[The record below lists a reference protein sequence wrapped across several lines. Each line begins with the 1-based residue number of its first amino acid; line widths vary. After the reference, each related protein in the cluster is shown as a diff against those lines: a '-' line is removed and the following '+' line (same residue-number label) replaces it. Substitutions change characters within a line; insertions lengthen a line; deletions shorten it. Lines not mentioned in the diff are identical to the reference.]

1 MESKGN
7 KEKNENAKTASLK
20 EPVLTDI
27 ISRNTELLLSN
38 VVSSETKKNKRKR
51 KNKKSKE
58 EIMEESENESDEEE
72 SDDEKEKQKAKYDI
86 DEEINV
92 KDEKLTDNQIFER
105 FKIIEQKLR
114 EFKVLNYFL
123 IKNNN
128 LIFNN
133 KKFLSMKLLLLTK

>member
-7 KEKNENAKTASLK
+7 KGKKENAKTATLK
-20 EPVLTDI
+20 EPDFSDTM
-27 ISRNTELLLSN
+27 SQNTELLLSN

-51 KNKKSKE
+51 KNKKAKE
-58 EIMEESENESDEEE
+58 EIIKESENESDEEE
-72 SDDEKEKQKAKYDI
+72 SDDEKEKQKPKYDI

-114 EFKVLNYFL
+114 EFKVYYYFL
-123 IKNNN
+123 IK
-128 LIFNN
+128 FN
-133 KKFLSMKLLLLTK
+133 